1 MQSTLKTIYLHHFKL
16 VLFLNF
22 CLSLF
27 FGYLFFL
34 KGFDKAP
41 LYSIALFFK
50 LIAYGTTLSIEKLL
64 FSQRRYYY
72 RNLGLS
78 YRRIFT
84 VLYAAEFTL
93 FISLLMLVAVCR
105 NFI

>member
-1 MQSTLKTIYLHHFKL
+1 MPSKLKTIYLHHFKL

-50 LIAYGTTLSIEKLL
+50 LVAYGTTVSIEKLF
-64 FSQRRYYY
+64 FSVRNYYY

-78 YRRIFT
+78 YRRIFS
-84 VLYAAEFTL
+84 VLFAVDMML
-93 FISLLMLVAVCR
+93 FISLLVVVALCR